1 MKNEKQTEIDARQ
14 WLELEEELVALKKQQ
29 GTLKPSLFTRVGD
42 AIADYKEKKKAIVN
56 RRKYIR
62 LALTCG
68 WLCGAHRFYARHY
81 ITGTLYLLFCW
92 TGIPLAM
99 TLIDLMIALPKAAD
113 ARGNIEMQ

>member
-1 MKNEKQTEIDARQ
+1 MKNEKQAEMDARQ

-29 GTLKPSLFTRVGD
+29 GTLKLSLFMRVGD
-42 AIADYKEKKKAIVN
+42 AIADYKEKKKAIAN

-81 ITGTLYLLFCW
+81 ITGALYLLFCW